1 MIDDLVN
8 DLVRDEGSVKTDRGR
23 HIVYDCPAGLKTI
36 GYGIEVQDHGL
47 SEREAR
53 LLLKARIE
61 EVIAEVD
68 INYPFMKTAPHPI
81 QKAVYNMAFNLGI
94 TRLSKFKN
102 MITALEEG
110 NYDKASIEA
119 EDSKWFK
126 QTKSRAERIV
136 LLMKE
141 AGGKFYD

>member
-8 DLVRDEGSVKTDRGR
+8 DLVRDEGSITNDRGR

-36 GYGIEVQDHGL
+36 GYGIEVESHGL
-47 SEREAR
+47 SEKEAR
-53 LLLKARIE
+53 LLLQARIE

-68 INYPFMKTAPHPI
+68 VNYPFMKTAPHPI

-94 TRLSKFKN
+94 TRFSKFKN
-102 MITALEEG
+102 MIAALEKG
-110 NYDKASIEA
+110 NYDQASIEA
-119 EDSKWFK
+119 QDSKWYE

-141 AGGKFYD
+141 AGQKFND

>member
-8 DLVRDEGSVKTDRGR
+8 DLVRDEGSVKTERGR
-23 HIVYDCPAGLKTI
+23 HIVYDCPAGLKT
-36 GYGIEVQDHGL
+36 
-47 SEREAR
+47 
-53 LLLKARIE
+53 
-61 EVIAEVD
+61 
-68 INYPFMKTAPHPI
+68 I

-102 MITALEEG
+102 MIAALEEG

-119 EDSKWFK
+119 EDSKWFE
-126 QTKSRAERIV
+126 QTKSRAQRIV